1 MNSTL
6 KSSDSLWR
14 VTHHAPFR
22 ISKRSGLDKVSACH
36 DHSPQNIRSAT
47 SVQFS
52 SYIPGNECIYIN
64 LVYSSHPWKKKTNF
78 PDLPSRV
85 IGGSKEGILLFHTC
99 KTYIIPNNDFKDAP
113 KNGVVFSFIG
123 LEMAPFATLSQ
134 LSCGWKSKACFIR
147 IQWSEIHGDMW
158 RSLAVKWSTSAWGGP
173 SDNDRLLGRLRC
185 KLSTEKFF
193 QISKDTETA
202 CHFKE
207 VPLKKNSKKAIWR
220 P

>member
-1 MNSTL
+1 MTCD
-6 KSSDSLWR
+6 SS
-14 VTHHAPFR
+14 APFR

-147 IQWSEIHGDMW
+147 IQWSQIHGDMW

-185 KLSTEKFF
+185 KLSTEKFV